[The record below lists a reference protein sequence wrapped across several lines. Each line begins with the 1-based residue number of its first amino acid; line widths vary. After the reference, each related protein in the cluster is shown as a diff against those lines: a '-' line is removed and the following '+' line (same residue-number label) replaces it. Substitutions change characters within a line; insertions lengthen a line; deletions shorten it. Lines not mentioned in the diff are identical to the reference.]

1 MINLMD
7 EHKKVI
13 DFTRIHC
20 HFHYQASYEYYNL
33 ASILFRQEKYEDA
46 ILNIDKSINLYRHNV
61 DSFYLK
67 GMILH
72 IKGRDE
78 SKEYL
83 ENAIKFNRN
92 YDKQYKYTQQEIL
105 NYDDNHS
112 FNPRI
117 IDNRNTELETSVE
130 IENFYAELMNA
141 CDLNQSSDIASE
153 IISQTASLHFGYHID
168 LAKMYFNIGDI
179 NYGNGNFY
187 EAIFFLEKALECD
200 AKNPENEKYRDFI
213 KQIRILVN

>member
-33 ASILFRQEKYEDA
+33 ASILFKQEKYDEA
-46 ILNIDKSINLYRHNV
+46 VINIDKSINLYRHNV

-67 GMILH
+67 GMILYIQDH
-72 IKGRDE
+72 DE

-83 ENAIKFNRN
+83 ENAIKYNHN
-92 YDKQYKYTQQEIL
+92 YDRQYKYIKQEIL
-105 NYDDNHS
+105 DYEENDN
-112 FNPRI
+112 FIPRI
-117 IDNRNTELETSVE
+117 IDNRNTELEKSE
-130 IENFYAELMNA
+130 ELENFYMELMNA
-141 CDLNQSSDIASE
+141 SDLNKSFEIASK
-153 IISQTASLHFGYHID
+153 IILKTASLHFDYHID
-168 LAKMYFNIGDI
+168 LAKMYFNISDI
-179 NYGNGNFY
+179 HYGNGNFY

-200 AKNPENEKYRDFI
+200 AKNPENEKYKDFI
-213 KQIRILVN
+213 IHIRGLLK